1 MIRQAYQQ
9 LDDFG
14 KQVDNGYSLEPQPL
28 PKKQPPPVPEKKPTF
43 REAVE
48 AQTPQ
53 KQKPVAKTS
62 DPSSLDELDKQ
73 MQATFGTK
81 PLKQQSA
88 ERSAMQNQN
97 KQQSA
102 QTASPKP
109 KERMVISEDEYKTIV
124 KKLGKDG
131 AELLLKSGQIEKQ
144 SEPKQKQGNEK
155 QKQQTPQQTP
165 QPEAEKQQ
173 QIVKPPPPPGQRI
186 PSPPVYETTQA
197 GIELQGQDPTLDS
210 HIVASGAFDA
220 TPQQLQEFAQMLG
233 LPSPEAIENG
243 HQLRLAIT
251 QSNAQQT
258 LRDVLAKTGYLP
270 AEPEQPSMFRDFRK
284 GFGEG
289 YAKTS
294 GLNLAKRAGGKILD
308 KVADAAVGRLKGR
321 FQAGQYAAAGM
332 KPWNEMTP
340 LERSDYKDEEDYNRQ
355 CKSYGKKEV
364 DRLQAQGKS
373 EKPGIEMPSKKVD
386 NEDAKEGDQL
396 GLFGEGKKASKTTKF
411 KLENEKEKGK
421 QKLMFD
427 RMNDHPDQQ
436 SLFSTFA
443 EAVERYSADL
453 KKK

>member
-9 LDDFG
+9 LDDYG
-14 KQVDNGYSLEPQPL
+14 KPIKGGYDMDA
-28 PKKQPPPVPEKKPTF
+28 KQPQSRPSFKQ
-43 REAVE
+43 AVE
-48 AQTPQ
+48 SYKPQ
-53 KQKPVAKTS
+53 KQKPLAATANPTPV
-62 DPSSLDELDKQ
+62 EEMDKQ

-109 KERMVISEDEYKTIV
+109 KEKQIVSADEYKTLV
-124 KKLGKDG
+124 KKLGKG
-131 AELLLKSGQIEKQ
+131 TAELLLRSGQIEKQ
-144 SEPKQKQGNEK
+144 SEPEKKQVDEKPKQQSEQKQ
-155 QKQQTPQQTP
+155 QQTP

-220 TPQQLQEFAQMLG
+220 TPQQLQQFAQMLG
-233 LPSPEAIENG
+233 LPSPQSIENG

-270 AEPEQPSMFRDFRK
+270 EGQSAFRDFRK

-308 KVADAAVGRLKGR
+308 KVADAAIGRLKGR
-321 FQAGQYAAAGM
+321 FQAGQYAAVAM
-332 KPWNEMTP
+332 KSWDEMTP
-340 LERSDYKDEEDYNRQ
+340 LERSDYEDEEDYNRQ

-364 DRLQAQGKS
+364 DRLQAQGKP

-386 NEDAKEGDQL
+386 NEDAKAGDQL

-427 RMNDHPDQQ
+427 RMDDHPDQQ

-443 EAVERYSADL
+443 EAVERYSVDL